1 MISYRPGTW
10 FGIVGEHATVL
21 LPPSEKARAGTLWV
35 LIDDGAGFDEVL
47 DALLADGLRA
57 LPGFVLLTEEGSTT
71 RIVVR
76 GPSRATF
83 DTFGGEAVV
92 EGSASATWVEK
103 TLRDVTGLSVVL
115 EETDEPLMT
124 LRSGLVRLAELV
136 SPVPAAEP
144 ATPAAAPNTTAPAPA
159 PIHLA
164 PQPDASG
171 PYAAVLPFPAG
182 VPAPP
187 VAPPPPSI
195 PVPATSDPLGLDPL
209 GLGDL
214 GAPQEPEHA
223 PEPQQEPERTPVD
236 EPADVSDEPAD
247 GPADE
252 PSDELDVPE
261 WLASSDPLSD
271 QAEDYQD
278 AAGRAEDD
286 EAWADEPTGV
296 LPVVPAS
303 DVPAA
308 DASDDVDE
316 PTGPI
321 SAEPPA
327 WTPPAPPAPTGG
339 LPGAVPPPPP
349 FPPVPPIAEAAPVPP
364 APLAPPVPQG
374 GHDGLT
380 PVGEPE
386 LEQPSV
392 PAAAEQRVVARLEFA
407 HGERV
412 DVDRVVIIGR
422 APEAGRFSQAD
433 QPRLVAVPSPHQ
445 EISSTHIEIRPGSGA
460 DHGSAV
466 VTDLGSTNGTVVV
479 QPGVGPEDLRPGVP
493 VPLAPGAMIDLGD
506 GMTIRVTQP

>member
-21 LPPSEKARAGTLWV
+21 LPPSEKARAGSLWV

-83 DTFGGEAVV
+83 DTLGGEAVV

-115 EETDEPLMT
+115 EESDEPLMA
-124 LRSGLVRLAELV
+124 LNSGLVRVASLV
-136 SPVPAAEP
+136 SPMPAAG
-144 ATPAAAPNTTAPAPA
+144 PAAPAAPAAPITTAPAPA
-159 PIHLA
+159 PIQLA
-164 PQPDASG
+164 PQPEASG

-187 VAPPPPSI
+187 VVPPPPSF
-195 PVPATSDPLGLDPL
+195 PAPPAADPLGLDPDPL

-214 GAPQEPEHA
+214 GAPSEPEHA
-223 PEPQQEPERTPVD
+223 PEPAPEPQGEPEPEDTD
-236 EPADVSDEPAD
+236 ES
-247 GPADE
+247 
-252 PSDELDVPE
+252 SDELDVPE
-261 WLASSDPLSD
+261 WLASSDPLTD
-271 QAEDYQD
+271 QAEDYQE
-278 AAGRAEDD
+278 AEERAEDD

-296 LPVVPAS
+296 LPVVPA
-303 DVPAA
+303 A
-308 DASDDVDE
+308 DADE

-321 SAEPPA
+321 TAAPPA
-327 WTPPAPPAPTGG
+327 WTPPAPSAPGDG
-339 LPGAVPPPPP
+339 LPASVPPPPP

-364 APLAPPVPQG
+364 APLAPPAPQG

-392 PAAAEQRVVARLEFA
+392 PAAAEQSVARLEFA

-412 DVDRVVIIGR
+412 DVDRVVIVGR
-422 APEAGRFSQAD
+422 APEAGRFSQAE

-445 EISSTHIEIRPGSGA
+445 EISSTHIEIRPGSGV

-479 QPGVGPEDLRPGVP
+479 QPGLGPEELRPGVP
-493 VPLAPGAMIDLGD
+493 VPLTPGAMIDLGD